1 LFGPRLALVDLRLV
15 GAFLC
20 AVLVGRRLLDVLG
33 TADTALEGLAD
44 TVIWSL
50 FGTSLVLCRPGALVG
65 AVRRVTSLRGER
77 PLAATAGFERGGLTL
92 AQVVGR
98 VAPALPGAVLPVV
111 RLLEEDVLAVEARAR
126 NPLGLRLR
134 LALLAPLGCAPL
146 PPREVRL
153 VAACH
158 GAEALVPRLLDEML
172 AAFGAVR
179 LTEFFNPG
187 LAASPVEPPG
197 VLGVYRICF
206 QDSSCS

>member
-20 AVLVGRRLLDVLG
+20 AVLGDGRFFVVLG
-33 TADTALEGLAD
+33 TADAALDGLAD
-44 TVIWSL
+44 AVIWSL
-50 FGTSLVLCRPGALVG
+50 FSTSLVLRRPGAFMG
-65 AVRRVTSLRGER
+65 AVGRVTSLGGER

-98 VAPALPGAVLPVV
+98 VAAALPGAVLPVV

-134 LALLAPLGCAPL
+134 LALLAPLGCALL

-153 VAACH
+153 FAACH
-158 GAEALVPRLLDEML
+158 GAEALVPRLLDVML
-172 AAFGAVR
+172 A
-179 LTEFFNPG
+179 
-187 LAASPVEPPG
+187 
-197 VLGVYRICF
+197 
-206 QDSSCS
+206 